1 MRKSIWAL
9 MGLVLLIGLAVSVA
23 AAPPGRRRG
32 PAAAQAQAQEQAQ
45 PQLPQAVS
53 SAVASAFP
61 GDGVA
66 DSEPDSEDGVSLYSV
81 ELSSG
86 AEVLVTADG
95 VILEVAYETEMSKV
109 PAAAAQA
116 LQKAAAGAAIDEVLR
131 LEIRAEIE
139 GGKAVRLGESE
150 ILYSAS
156 FRKGGKTGEIDVA
169 ADGTIVSPLEWGT
182 GD

>member
-1 MRKSIWAL
+1 MRKSIWVL
-9 MGLVLLIGLAVSVA
+9 VGLVLLLWFAVSVA
-23 AAPPGRRRG
+23 AAPPRRRG
-32 PAAAQAQAQEQAQ
+32 AAKAEPQQS
-45 PQLPQAVS
+45 QLPQAVS

-61 GDGVA
+61 GDGVV

-95 VILEVAYETEMSKV
+95 VILEVAYDSALSKV

-116 LQKAAAGAAIDEVLR
+116 IQKAAAGAAIDEVLR

-139 GGKAVRLGESE
+139 GGKAVKLAQPETE
-150 ILYSAS
+150 YSAS
-156 FRKGGKTGEIDVA
+156 FRQGGKTGEIGVA
-169 ADGTIVSPLEWGT
+169 ADGTISSPLEWVT